1 MHPFGSPY
9 FFDPVWFHILFH
21 LFLSSVSS
29 VMLCLVVILSRE
41 DPGGSTH
48 SGVMSVAD
56 PGQHVSSE
64 SSDQTENRDTHCE
77 KSTYKIL

>member
-41 DPGGSTH
+41 DPGAQRLELMPSL
-48 SGVMSVAD
+48 SGPLQMEAHIRV
-56 PGQHVSSE
+56 
-64 SSDQTENRDTHCE
+64 
-77 KSTYKIL
+77 